1 MPRKCRTK
9 ATRVLCF
16 FIMYETPTAGNSGRQ
31 KPKGSTGNNRARRDM
46 SEYDETKK
54 SKFVVAIFWLAA
66 VGCFIFGYYNTVMGL
81 RMFDAFGSSAGSW
94 FLAIIPLVMVFGG
107 YWAAVR
113 GQRKWIYLYLAGEIL
128 FFVFNLTYLYPHY
141 LGRTLVN
148 EEAKVL
154 KDRLDKMPNELDT
167 IAINGDSLN
176 LLKLQ
181 RLKEFQTN
189 ILLEI
194 DREGFGDR
202 ARQWLRNFNE
212 LANTNYAEE
221 WKFIPTS
228 KELKDKWKRYTDEG
242 IKSYLVRLNGD
253 DKAAEKLVNAK
264 YELDSLVIEYSHQLE
279 DIINDNSKVSI
290 AREDV
295 NANPQIKLMK
305 ELTTKL
311 DKIANNVN
319 SVREGSFVP
328 FVSGKETIA
337 FPKTQKIGTFE
348 HTLISVKERLGKLD
362 TWGVIIVCF
371 FFDLLGPFLFY
382 FYIRK
387 DEDDEYEPTNGPWGD
402 DSWWKRLFHAN
413 EV

>member
-1 MPRKCRTK
+1 
-9 ATRVLCF
+9 
-16 FIMYETPTAGNSGRQ
+16 
-31 KPKGSTGNNRARRDM
+31 M

-167 IAINGDSLN
+167 IAINGDPQALA
-176 LLKLQ
+176 KLQ
-181 RLKEFQTN
+181 RIKEFQTN
-189 ILLEI
+189 LLTEI
-194 DREGFGDR
+194 KDRNGFGEY
-202 ARQWLRNFNE
+202 ATQQLKNFNE
-212 LANTNYAEE
+212 LAGTAYTPERHVGSTIEE
-221 WKFIPTS
+221 RQAFYNRWK
-228 KELKDKWKRYTDEG
+228 KNTDEG
-242 IKSYLVRLNGD
+242 IKNYLVRLNGD

-264 YELDSLVIEYSHQLE
+264 YELDSLVMEYSHQLE
-279 DIINDNSKVSI
+279 DIIKDNSKVSI

-311 DKIANNVN
+311 DKVANNVN
-319 SVREGSFVP
+319 SVRAGSFVP
-328 FVSGKETIA
+328 FVSGKETIP

-387 DEDDEYEPTNGPWGD
+387 DEVDEYEPTNGPWGD